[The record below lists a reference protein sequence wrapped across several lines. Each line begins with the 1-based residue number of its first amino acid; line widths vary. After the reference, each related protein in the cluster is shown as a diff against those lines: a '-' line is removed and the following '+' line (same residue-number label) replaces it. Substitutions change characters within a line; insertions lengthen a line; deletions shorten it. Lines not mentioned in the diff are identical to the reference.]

1 MRRPLL
7 GTAATSWEPK
17 TRRMQVCAPR
27 GAANISIN
35 SIGRSCNAARRI
47 PCFNRSARADFERRA
62 SGNTTR
68 QLPTRNE
75 LGVHCGDLHTREA
88 RILPPFNAG
97 SQSALPGHRADPGF
111 WPGQVQAMSTDVNS
125 PTTNPCPM

>member
-1 MRRPLL
+1 VR
-7 GTAATSWEPK
+7 
-17 TRRMQVCAPR
+17 PR

-35 SIGRSCNAARRI
+35 SIGRSRNAARRI

-62 SGNTTR
+62 PGDAASGNTTR
-68 QLPTRNE
+68 RLPTRNE